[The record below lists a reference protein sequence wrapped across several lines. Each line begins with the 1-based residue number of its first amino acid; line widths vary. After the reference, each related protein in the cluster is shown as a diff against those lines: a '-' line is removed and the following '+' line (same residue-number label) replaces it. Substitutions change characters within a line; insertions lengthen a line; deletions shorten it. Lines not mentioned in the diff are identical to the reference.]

1 MNEKI
6 SGFVICVEVIIH
18 LLLHNLHDCTFKN
31 KHDLVNETQ
40 EEDKDLSLSRV
51 YTSLADSSQRVLL
64 IFQKPYGVWEHETR
78 KRNLKFLYK
87 NKIQFYK
94 VCNFTKLM

>member
-6 SGFVICVEVIIH
+6 SGFVICVEVLIY

-40 EEDKDLSLSRV
+40 EEDKDYLIKGLYITCGFLSESFVDISKALWGLG
-51 YTSLADSSQRVLL
+51 T
-64 IFQKPYGVWEHETR
+64 
-78 KRNLKFLYK
+78 
-87 NKIQFYK
+87 
-94 VCNFTKLM
+94 